1 MDKGL
6 LSVHGPG
13 QSSAIASPR
22 SSPRGIA
29 ARRPRVLPA
38 LCCASRCLT
47 RASSRAFS
55 CAVSATRWIWSS
67 AARNSSTVGLSPS
80 SLSLSSLS
88 STLMHCRHGELGQRP
103 GPSGCPLH
111 SRKTRA
117 CFPFPLDQDSRS
129 GVVTLILLVEGGSWA
144 PEGLESCCWAGAGSD
159 SGNWNR
165 QAARGI

>member
-1 MDKGL
+1 MPCEVELITRQPWQQLRGCLMDKGL

-38 LCCASRCLT
+38 LCCASRCPT

-55 CAVSATRWIWSS
+55 CAVSAARWTWTS
-67 AARNSSTVGLSPS
+67 AGRNSSTVGLSPS
-80 SLSLSSLS
+80 SQSSSSLS
-88 STLMHCRHGELGQRP
+88 STLMHCRHGELGLRP
-103 GPSGCPLH
+103 GPSWCPLH

-129 GVVTLILLVEGGSWA
+129 GVVTLILLVEGGSGRLKA
-144 PEGLESCCWAGAGSD
+144 
-159 SGNWNR
+159 
-165 QAARGI
+165 